1 MLESKNFL
9 KRIDKKIL
17 GSLTFLMFTHW
28 LQIPHFLWTAD
39 CFLDGEMICN
49 QYGPIVDFGLY
60 GVDLLEIPAIFVVT
74 LAFIARY
81 KNNVK

>member
-17 GSLTFLMFTHW
+17 GSLTFLMITHW

-39 CFLDGEMICN
+39 CFLDGELICN

-60 GVDLLEIPAIFVVT
+60 GVDLLEIPAIIVVT

-81 KNNVK
+81 KNRK